1 MNTTRVAPACSAP
14 AEPRPAVAFLMASL
28 LTSYP
33 DVPCAH
39 GLSAVLG
46 EAQLE
51 PSCAVADPRGWRR
64 IRASVEAVMASAE
77 ALDTLRSEYI
87 AIFDRGR
94 VHNSLY
100 ETEYGRGALVKGNA
114 LADIAGFYRAF
125 GLEFGHEDSAHEMLD
140 HVSVELEF
148 YALLLMKQETLAAN
162 GDAEGQAIVCEAQQ
176 KFLEAHLGRFVGAI
190 ATRPVVMASAF
201 YGPVLAWCRGLV
213 AAECARLGISPLPVD
228 WPSTFAEPE
237 EMGCGGACSLL
248 GGAQRA
254 LLGGPIFARL

>member
-1 MNTTRVAPACSAP
+1 
-14 AEPRPAVAFLMASL
+14 MASL

-46 EAQLE
+46 AEQLD
-51 PSCAVADPRGWRR
+51 PSCTVADPGGWRR
-64 IRASVEAVMASAE
+64 IRESVEAVMASAE
-77 ALDTLRSEYI
+77 ALDTLRAEYI

-125 GLEFGHEDSAHEMLD
+125 GLEFGHEDSVHEMLD

-148 YALLLMKQETLAAN
+148 YALLLMKQETLAAG

-190 ATRPVVMASAF
+190 ATRPGVTASAF
-201 YGPVLAWCRGLV
+201 YGPVLAWCRDLV
-213 AAECARLGISPLPVD
+213 AAECARLGVSPLPVD
-228 WPSTFAEPE
+228 WLSTFAEPE
-237 EMGCGGACSLL
+237 EMGCGGACSFLA
-248 GGAQRA
+248 GTSQPSR
-254 LLGGPIFARL
+254 PC